1 MRPACFQANPKFSQ
15 IQPNPPKPQQRKS
28 KEKAWISLDSLVGIE
43 PFQWFAPTPP
53 PGAKRILLV
62 SWVAEAF
69 ALEATP
75 SARSIVQSTFVPATL
90 ENRNQV
96 TINPDFL
103 QSIVFF
109 A

>member
-28 KEKAWISLDSLVGIE
+28 KEKAWISLYFLVRFE
-43 PFQWFAPTPP
+43 PFQWVAPT

-62 SWVAEAF
+62 SWVAEAC

-75 SARSIVQSTFVPATL
+75 STRSIVQSIFVPAAP
-90 ENRNQV
+90 ENRNKV

-103 QSIVFF
+103 QSIVFV

>member
-1 MRPACFQANPKFSQ
+1 MRPACFQANPNLAKSSQ
-15 IQPNPPKPQQRKS
+15 IRPSPSKENQRKRLGFPC
-28 KEKAWISLDSLVGIE
+28 ISLAVLSLFNGLRR
-43 PFQWFAPTPP
+43 P

-62 SWVAEAF
+62 SWVAEAC

-75 SARSIVQSTFVPATL
+75 STRSIVQSIFVPAAPG
-90 ENRNQV
+90 NRNKV

-103 QSIVFF
+103 QSIVFI